1 MPAGASWF
9 SEHGPVEPLMNAI
22 PVAVVSYCAV
32 ISAASSRK
40 SEYHV

>member
-22 PVAVVSYCAV
+22 PVAV
-32 ISAASSRK
+32 
-40 SEYHV
+40 